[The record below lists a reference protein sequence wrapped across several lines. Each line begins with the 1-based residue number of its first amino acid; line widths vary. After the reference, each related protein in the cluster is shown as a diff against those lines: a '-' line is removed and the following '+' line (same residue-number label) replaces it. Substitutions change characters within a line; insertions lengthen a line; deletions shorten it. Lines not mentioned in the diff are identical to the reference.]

1 MSRARVIRILGSTIF
16 IAFMTVILGEISL
29 RILHHL
35 HPLFIFHDDNYNRW
49 RRVPGSW
56 DMDIKVNSHGFKDTE
71 FGPKKSDIYRVIAL
85 GDSFAYGN
93 VPYRNNY
100 LTLLENNLSE
110 TGPAEVLNMGIPG
123 TGPRDYL
130 ALLIREGLSLSP
142 DAVLV
147 TFFIGNDILQGAS
160 KEENGGFLARSFL
173 WSTIRYLAWIRPFV
187 ETIPERPGRDA
198 DYFDYCDNCPTF
210 TPSRFLTIETNRAEI
225 FFTNVEKTQPM
236 ALDALQPL
244 VEMHAICRQKSI
256 DFFVVLAPDEIQVNP
271 ELAALVMKRGYEPYK
286 QYWDPEYPNRIILDH
301 LRSKDIQV
309 LDLLPSFRE
318 TSLRRDLYIPRNT
331 HWNIAG
337 NKLAGDQITQWVI
350 DKISLRAVGD

>member
-1 MSRARVIRILGSTIF
+1 MSRARVIRFLGSTMLVLLI
-16 IAFMTVILGEISL
+16 TVVLGEISL
-29 RILHHL
+29 RILHHF

-71 FGPKKSDIYRVIAL
+71 FGPKKSDVYRIIAL
-85 GDSFAYGN
+85 GDSFVYGN

-100 LTLLENNLSE
+100 LTLLEDHLADVR
-110 TGPAEVLNMGIPG
+110 PAEVLNMGIPG
-123 TGPRDYL
+123 IGPRDYL
-130 ALLIREGLSLSP
+130 ALLVREGLSLSP

-147 TFFIGNDILQGAS
+147 TFFIGNDILQGAG
-160 KEENGGFLARSFL
+160 KPEDGGFFERSRL
-173 WSTIRYLAWIRPFV
+173 WRAIRYLIWIRPFV
-187 ETIPERPGRDA
+187 EAIPERPGRDA
-198 DYFDYCDNCPTF
+198 EHFNYCDNCPTF
-210 TPSRFLTIETNRAEI
+210 TPSRFLTIETKRAEI
-225 FFTNVEKTQPM
+225 FFTNVKNTRSM
-236 ALDALQPL
+236 ILDALQPL
-244 VEMHAICRQKSI
+244 IEMKEFCRQKQI
-256 DFFVVLAPDEIQVNP
+256 DFFVVLAPDESQVNP

-318 TSLRRDLYIPRNT
+318 SGRGQDLYIPRNT

-337 NKLAGDQITQWVI
+337 NELAGNQIFKWVTE
-350 DKISLRAVGD
+350 KISLRAPGD